1 VRAPRR
7 AARGRC
13 WGGACT
19 CCHPACAALRAT
31 RWGMVG
37 GSTREGRE
45 IWTCTHGSFYS
56 MTSTAVRS
64 DSGGRAGP
72 WEKGAVDGRRKK
84 WIQRGARTC
93 VRIRVLILQQL
104 GLAVA
109 HDLLDQPRVLDVH
122 VGVEL
127 GAEEVALLDE
137 EVAVHAPV
145 HQVLERRPIEPGHP
159 RGVRGERHGVPFVL
173 PSLLWSCCVSRA
185 ARHRH
190 PRRITSYSSSPSLAG
205 LDTSVALEGPAHGC
219 PCLLDDRL
227 ARCAVRAPARAL
239 RASVGRSVGRSGGRG
254 GGPAGRG

>member
-1 VRAPRR
+1 MDL
-7 AARGRC
+7 
-13 WGGACT
+13 
-19 CCHPACAALRAT
+19 HPWQLLQ
-31 RWGMVG
+31 
-37 GSTREGRE
+37 
-45 IWTCTHGSFYS
+45 HDFYS
-56 MTSTAVRS
+56 SPQC
-64 DSGGRAGP
+64 P

-173 PSLLWSCCVSRA
+173 PA
-185 ARHRH
+185 A
-190 PRRITSYSSSPSLAG
+190 L
-205 LDTSVALEGPAHGC
+205 V
-219 PCLLDDRL
+219 RL
-227 ARCAVRAPARAL
+227 
-239 RASVGRSVGRSGGRG
+239 
-254 GGPAGRG
+254 